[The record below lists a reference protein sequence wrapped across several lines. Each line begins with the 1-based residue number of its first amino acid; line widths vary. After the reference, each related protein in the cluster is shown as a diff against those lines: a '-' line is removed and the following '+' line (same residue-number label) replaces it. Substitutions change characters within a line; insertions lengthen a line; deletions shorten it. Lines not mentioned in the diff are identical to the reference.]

1 MSTSAHAY
9 LCAKRNTHSRSLD
22 IADDERVAFFIVL
35 VGSQIAEY
43 LRTAVTDGRL
53 GGSIQIGQFWSLA
66 RLVRGVPYGGCRRPG
81 HRAGR
86 RGADRVGVGEG
97 VKPARRWPAGGK
109 HRRRC
114 SPARAPGYGSSA
126 RRRGFPPSR
135 DGVVTAAQ
143 SEGAAGRCLVRRL
156 APSGELGASRHSE
169 FSDTPSS
176 ATWPKSASQWMSP
189 RLAER
194 PM

>member
-1 MSTSAHAY
+1 MPPSSEQPGMQATREM
-9 LCAKRNTHSRSLD
+9 LR
-22 IADDERVAFFIVL
+22 
-35 VGSQIAEY
+35 IAEY

-66 RLVRGVPYGGCRRPG
+66 RMVRGVPYGGCRRPG

-86 RGADRVGVGEG
+86 RGCRPRWCREG
-97 VKPARRWPAGGK
+97 VKPARRWPAGGR

-126 RRRGFPPSR
+126 RRRGFPPGR

-143 SEGAAGRCLVRRL
+143 NEGAAAVVWPQRL
-156 APSGELGASRHSE
+156 APGGELGASRHSQ
-169 FSDTPSS
+169 FSDVAEVGLAVDVTTSS
-176 ATWPKSASQWMSP
+176 GATDVNDGTSQIP
-189 RLAER
+189 RGGLRRCIGAG
-194 PM
+194 